1 MLTNEYKIKYFQIV
15 QKRLNVNI
23 KLNFM
28 EYILEY
34 IWKEKKYINYF
45 VKCEKYDRR
54 KISNFFPENQILKLN
69 VNLTNFQFVINL

>member
-1 MLTNEYKIKYFQIV
+1 
-15 QKRLNVNI
+15 
-23 KLNFM
+23 M

-45 VKCEKYDRR
+45 IKCEKYDRR

-69 VNLTNFQFVINL
+69 VNLTNFQFVTNL